1 MIRAAA
7 TLLAALAIHQG
18 AAPPAATPPTSPSA
32 PVFSTLSGRPPE
44 FPAKRTEPRIWEARF
59 EASIWAPRDRNNPQE
74 PIQAK
79 DLTIWMP
86 LILQSTWSQV
96 DVQSLRPEMWVHD
109 TRQALGPDSTKMRQ
123 GLSQGMSA
131 LGFPFPNLSTQSL
144 KWAVTFRAQCWNAVV
159 DDSAAARV
167 TWPTEWPAEA
177 QESLGAAPG
186 FEVGHPDFKAFVD
199 RVSGGKLRSVT
210 PWIAAKELVRATVN
224 AYRAYDDDG
233 IRIEN
238 GFPRGIVFNGARAT
252 LAAGSGTSHDCVAA
266 CVTVLRTAGIPARAV
281 LGMTE
286 VDSSSSGTSR
296 TRLVSWAEFWL
307 PQAGWIPFSPDLL
320 RSQARGGLNVERPW
334 KYFGSWDGL
343 NECIPLCYGWELPVA
358 GHRSMPFPAGFV
370 WNSSMSPDQY
380 ARINDR
386 IALQILGR
394 GRAKE

>member
-1 MIRAAA
+1 
-7 TLLAALAIHQG
+7 
-18 AAPPAATPPTSPSA
+18 
-32 PVFSTLSGRPPE
+32 
-44 FPAKRTEPRIWEARF
+44 
-59 EASIWAPRDRNNPQE
+59 
-74 PIQAK
+74 
-79 DLTIWMP
+79 
-86 LILQSTWSQV
+86 
-96 DVQSLRPEMWVHD
+96 
-109 TRQALGPDSTKMRQ
+109 MRQ

-131 LGFPFPNLSTQSL
+131 IGFPFASLATQSL

-159 DDSAAARV
+159 DESAAARI
-167 TWPTEWPAEA
+167 TWPTDWPAEA

-281 LGMTE
+281 LGMAE
-286 VDSSSSGTSR
+286 VDSSSTGTSR

-307 PQAGWIPFSPDLL
+307 PQAGWISFSPDLL

-370 WNSSMSPDQY
+370 WNSTMTPEQY

-386 IALQILGR
+386 ITLQILGR

>member
-1 MIRAAA
+1 
-7 TLLAALAIHQG
+7 
-18 AAPPAATPPTSPSA
+18 
-32 PVFSTLSGRPPE
+32 
-44 FPAKRTEPRIWEARF
+44 
-59 EASIWAPRDRNNPQE
+59 
-74 PIQAK
+74 
-79 DLTIWMP
+79 
-86 LILQSTWSQV
+86 
-96 DVQSLRPEMWVHD
+96 
-109 TRQALGPDSTKMRQ
+109 
-123 GLSQGMSA
+123 
-131 LGFPFPNLSTQSL
+131 
-144 KWAVTFRAQCWNAVV
+144 
-159 DDSAAARV
+159 
-167 TWPTEWPAEA
+167 
-177 QESLGAAPG
+177 
-186 FEVGHPDFKAFVD
+186 
-199 RVSGGKLRSVT
+199 VT

-370 WNSSMSPDQY
+370 WNSSMTPDQY